1 MKRLLPL
8 ILLATSTA
16 LADDLERT
24 VATMARIGFANSP
37 SLSPD
42 GKSVAFLS
50 NMSGSPQIWVV
61 STDGGWPDQVTAL
74 DDPVTSIDWSPDG
87 KWIAFQLAP
96 GGGLNSQIAIV
107 RPDGTGMK
115 QLTEGGKVNN
125 WLATWTPD
133 GKSIAISS
141 NRRDGAAMDSWL
153 LDPAGGPARLVAR
166 NPGIGTIVDVS
177 PDGKFALVQR
187 VASRGDNDLYRISLE
202 GGEEIRLTPH
212 TPPAEFEG
220 AFGAD
225 GRTVYVSSNAGQDLT
240 QFGRVTV
247 DAKGKPGP
255 FEALAKH
262 HEAELDG
269 FIVNNKGTIAF
280 LAWNRAGRN
289 ELAMLELQTRKMHPV
304 PPFPGDNV
312 FASEFS
318 DDDAKVALVNSGSNR
333 PADVW
338 ILDMGSKKIRPVTR
352 SPHAGVDL
360 EQLVKPELV
369 EYTAHDGL
377 KLSGWLYKPKSGG
390 APYPTVFSFHGGP
403 EGQERPSF
411 NTTYQALLSQGIA
424 VFAPNV
430 RGSWGFGKKFVNL
443 DNGAL
448 RVNAVRDI
456 QASVDHLVKTGIT
469 DARRAGIMGGSYG
482 GYMVMA
488 GLTEYPDMFAGGA
501 NLFGVVN
508 FETFFQH
515 SEPWMAAISTIEYG
529 NPKTEAAMLR
539 SLSPIHKI
547 DRVKAPM
554 LVLHGANDT
563 NVPVI
568 EAEQVVENL
577 KKRSVPVEYVL
588 FPDEGHGW
596 RKTPNRIRSAV
607 EITRFFVKH
616 LKPAG
621 PVASGE

>member
-1 MKRLLPL
+1 MKRLL
-8 ILLATSTA
+8 LLLVLVPSTA
-16 LADDLERT
+16 VADDLERT

-42 GKSVAFLS
+42 GKQVAFLS
-50 NMSGSPQIWVV
+50 NMSGSPQIWIV
-61 STDGGWPDQVTAL
+61 SADGGWPDQITAL

-87 KWIAFQLAP
+87 QWIAFQFAP
-96 GGGLNSQIAIV
+96 GGGLNSQISIV
-107 RPDGTGMK
+107 RPNGTGMR

-133 GKSIAISS
+133 GKSIAFSS
-141 NRRDGAAMDSWL
+141 NRRDGAAMDAYLIGAASGS
-153 LDPAGGPARLVAR
+153 PRLVSK
-166 NPGIGTIVDVS
+166 NPGIGVVTDVS
-177 PDGKFALVQR
+177 RDGKFAIVQR
-187 VASRGDNDLYRISLE
+187 VASRGDNDLYRVALD
-202 GGEEIRLTPH
+202 GGEEVRLTPH
-212 TPPAEFEG
+212 TPPAQFEG

-225 GRTVYVSSNAGQDLT
+225 NKTVYVSSNADAERT
-240 QFGRVTV
+240 AFGRVTV
-247 DAKGKPGP
+247 DSAGKPGP
-255 FEALAKH
+255 FEVLTKRDD
-262 HEAELDG
+262 AELEG
-269 FIVNNKGTIAF
+269 FVINNRGAVAF
-280 LAWNRAGRN
+280 LVWNRAGRH
-289 ELAMLELQTRKMHPV
+289 ELSLLDLKTNQMRPGPT
-304 PPFPGDNV
+304 FPADIT

-318 DDDAKVALVNSGSNR
+318 DDDRKLALVNSGSIR

-338 ILDMGSKKIRPVTR
+338 ILEMGTGKVRQVTR
-352 SPHAGVDL
+352 SPHAGIDL
-360 EQLVKPELV
+360 DQLVKPELV
-369 EYTAHDGL
+369 EYSAHDGL
-377 KLSGWLYKPKSGG
+377 NLSGWLYRPRSGR

-403 EGQERPSF
+403 ESQERPSF

-430 RGSWGFGKKFVNL
+430 RGSWGFGKRFVNL

-448 RVNAVRDI
+448 RVDAVRDI
-456 QASVDHLVKTGIT
+456 KASVDHLVKAGIT
-469 DARRAGIMGGSYG
+469 DPRRAGIMGGSYG

-488 GLTEYPDMFAGGA
+488 GLAEYPDMFAGGA

-508 FETFFQH
+508 FETFFKH

-529 NPKTEAAMLR
+529 NPKTEAAMLK
-539 SLSPIHKI
+539 SLSPIHKL
-547 DRVKAPM
+547 DRVKAPT

-568 EAEQVVENL
+568 EAEQVVETL
-577 KKRSVPVEYVL
+577 KKRSVPVEYIL

-607 EITRFFVKH
+607 EVTRFFVKH

-621 PVASGE
+621 PVASGQ

>member
-8 ILLATSTA
+8 LVLVSSTA

-42 GKSVAFLS
+42 GKQVAFLS
-50 NMSGSPQIWVV
+50 NMSGLPQIWVV
-61 STDGGWPDQVTAL
+61 SADGGWPDQVTAL

-96 GGGLNSQIAIV
+96 GGGLNSQIAVV
-107 RPDGTGMK
+107 RPDGTGMR

-133 GKSIAISS
+133 GKAIAISS
-141 NRRDGAAMDSWL
+141 NRRDGAAMDAYL
-153 LDPAGGPARLVAR
+153 IDPAGGPARLVAK
-166 NPGIGTIVDVS
+166 NPGIGVVADVS
-177 PDGKFALVQR
+177 RDGKYALVQR
-187 VASRGDNDLYRISLE
+187 VASRGDNDLYRVALDGSA
-202 GGEEIRLTPH
+202 EIRLTPH
-212 TPPAEFEG
+212 APPAQFEG

-240 QFGRVTV
+240 TFGKVTI
-247 DAKGKPGP
+247 DAGGKPGQ
-255 FEALAKH
+255 FEPLAKRDD
-262 HEAELDG
+262 AELEG
-269 FIVNNKGTIAF
+269 FVVNHRGSVAF
-280 LAWNRAGRN
+280 LMWNRAGRH
-289 ELAMLELQTRKMHPV
+289 ELSLLDLQTRRMQ
-304 PPFPGDNV
+304 PGPKLPADIT

-318 DDDAKVALVNSGSNR
+318 EDDTKLALVNSGSSS

-338 ILDMGSKKIRPVTR
+338 ILEMGTGKARQVTR

-360 EQLVKPELV
+360 SQLVKPELV
-369 EYTAHDGL
+369 EYSAHDNL
-377 KLSGWLYKPKSGG
+377 ELSGWLYRPKSGS

-456 QASVDHLVKTGIT
+456 KASVDHLVKAGIT

-488 GLTEYPDMFAGGA
+488 GLAEYPDLFAGGA

-508 FETFFQH
+508 FETFFKH

-539 SLSPIHKI
+539 DLSPIHKL
-547 DRVKAPM
+547 DRVKAPT

-568 EAEQVVENL
+568 EAEQVVETL
-577 KKRSVPVEYVL
+577 KKRNIPVEYVL

-596 RKTPNRIRSAV
+596 QKTENRIKATV
-607 EITRFFVKH
+607 EITRWFDRY
-616 LKPAG
+616 LNPATG
-621 PVASGE
+621 SAPR

>member
-1 MKRLLPL
+1 MKRFLPL
-8 ILLATSTA
+8 LVLATSTA

-42 GKSVAFLS
+42 GRQVAFLS

-96 GGGLNSQIAIV
+96 GGGLNSQISVV
-107 RPDGTGMK
+107 RPDGTGMR

-133 GKSIAISS
+133 GKAIAISS

-153 LDPAGGPARLVAR
+153 IDPAGAPARLVAK
-166 NPGIGTIVDVS
+166 NPGIGVVVDVS
-177 PDGKFALVQR
+177 GDGKYALVQR
-187 VASRGDNDLYRISLE
+187 VASRGDNDVYRVALD
-202 GGEEIRLTPH
+202 GGDEVRLTPH
-212 TPPAEFEG
+212 APPAQFEG

-225 GRTVYVSSNAGQDLT
+225 GRTVYLSSNAGQDLT
-240 QFGRVTV
+240 SFGKVTV
-247 DAKGKPGP
+247 DAAGKPGP
-255 FEALAKH
+255 FEVLAKRDD
-262 HEAELDG
+262 AELEG
-269 FIVNNKGTIAF
+269 FVVNNRGSVAF
-280 LAWNRAGRN
+280 LLWNRAGRH
-289 ELAMLELQTRKMHPV
+289 ELSLLDLQTRQMHPG
-304 PPFPGDNV
+304 PKLPADLT

-318 DDDAKVALVNSGSNR
+318 DDDTKLALVNSGSAS

-338 ILDMGSKKIRPVTR
+338 ILEMGSGKARQVTR
-352 SPHAGVDL
+352 SPHAGVAL
-360 EQLVKPELV
+360 GELVKPELV
-369 EYTAHDGL
+369 LYAAHDNL
-377 KLSGWLYKPKSGG
+377 KLSGWLYRPKSGS

-430 RGSWGFGKKFVNL
+430 RGSWGFGKRFVNL

-456 QASVDHLVKTGIT
+456 QASVDHLVKAGIA
-469 DARRAGIMGGSYG
+469 DGKRAGIMGGSYG

-488 GLTEYPDMFAGGA
+488 GLTEYPDMFAAGA
-501 NLFGVVN
+501 NLYGVVN
-508 FETFFQH
+508 FETFFKH

-529 NPKTEAAMLR
+529 NPATEAAMLR
-539 SLSPIHKI
+539 SLSPIHKL
-547 DRVKAPM
+547 DRVKAPT

-568 EAEQVVENL
+568 EAEQVVETL
-577 KKRSVPVEYVL
+577 KKRAVPVEYIL

-596 RKTPNRIRSAV
+596 RKTPNRIRAAV

-616 LKPAG
+616 LRPG
-621 PVASGE
+621 LVASGQ